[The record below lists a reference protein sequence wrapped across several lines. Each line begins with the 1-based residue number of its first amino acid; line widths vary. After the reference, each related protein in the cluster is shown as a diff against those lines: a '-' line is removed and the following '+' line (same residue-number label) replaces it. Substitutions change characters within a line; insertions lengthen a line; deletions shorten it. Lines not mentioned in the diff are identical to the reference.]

1 MLSIGFSFVGDGAVG
16 GARVTIA
23 DEVIKVLEEIT
34 GVEVEYAVTLHLR
47 GVARF
52 VTEDAG

>member
-1 MLSIGFSFVGDGAVG
+1 MLGIGFSFVGDGAVG
-16 GARVTIA
+16 GARVAVA

-34 GVEVEYAVTLHLR
+34 CVEVEDAVTLHLR

>member
-1 MLSIGFSFVGDGAVG
+1 MLGIGFSFVGDGAVG
-16 GARVTIA
+16 GARVTVA

-34 GVEVEYAVTLHLR
+34 CVEVEDAVTSHLR
-47 GVARF
+47 GVTRF